1 MEIKNVVTEVGDRM
15 VTKRVFES
23 GQEEL
28 RQRLTKMAS
37 GIDSIPDEFG
47 SQAAAMEENLC
58 VNVVGSVKSVFKDHW
73 DDLMNEIDQILGKLA
88 TIKRYVKFGVK
99 EGQEEGEEGEQT
111 TLDTVMEKI
120 NNVVEKLGH
129 VQAALETDVVGE
141 GSDVVHNRNMVVEAE
156 IS

>member
-1 MEIKNVVTEVGDRM
+1 MI
-15 VTKRVFES
+15 
-23 GQEEL
+23 
-28 RQRLTKMAS
+28 
-37 GIDSIPDEFG
+37 
-47 SQAAAMEENLC
+47 
-58 VNVVGSVKSVFKDHW
+58 KDHW

-141 GSDVVHNRNMVVEAE
+141 GSDVGIGNPREKLGTALLLTEIRKRADGESVAKLRQEMFTAVHNVQRRLLEEQVISDTECHRNYLDDT
-156 IS
+156 